1 MRLHVP
7 NNPVRITWDRLKEL
21 AGKESE
27 AGRRKAQDK
36 HDGWRR
42 PAYKIS
48 GTWTL
53 QSKGTGKQ
61 AAIAVPPDL
70 MRELA
75 DLFFDFDNI
84 AIDMEWVGPRNKD
97 ALRERY
103 GREYHGL
110 RIFDIMYLNGQWL
123 GNMPLSERWANLV
136 TIYELCRAKR
146 PEAAKRILLV
156 RTWDADWDKMF
167 EETMKDPLLEGIVLK
182 RSDSLLYES
191 SDNPYWFKVKYR
203 DIHEATKF

>member
-7 NNPVRITWDRLKEL
+7 NNPVRITWDLLKEL
-21 AGKESE
+21 SGKEPAGK
-27 AGRRKAQDK
+27 RKAQDK
-36 HDGWRR
+36 EDGWRR
-42 PAYKIS
+42 PGYKIS

-53 QSKGTGKQ
+53 QSKGTGEQ
-61 AAIAVPPDL
+61 AAIAVPPGL
-70 MRELA
+70 MKDLA

-103 GREYHGL
+103 GKDYHGFRL
-110 RIFDIMYLNGQWL
+110 FDIMYLNGRWL
-123 GNMPLSERWANLV
+123 GDMPLSERWDMLV

-146 PEAAKRILLV
+146 PEAARRITLV
-156 RTWDADWDKMF
+156 RTWDGDWDKMF
-167 EETMKDPLLEGIVLK
+167 EETRKDPLLEGIVLK
-182 RSDSLLYES
+182 RSDSPLVGS

-203 DIHEATKF
+203 DIHEPTKF

>member
-7 NNPVRITWDRLKEL
+7 NNPVRITYDLLKEL
-21 AGKESE
+21 AGKEP
-27 AGRRKAQDK
+27 AGKRKAQDK

-53 QSKGTGKQ
+53 QSKGTGEQ
-61 AAIAVPPDL
+61 AAIPVPPDL
-70 MRELA
+70 MA
-75 DLFFDFDNI
+75 DLAELFIDLDNI

-103 GREYHGL
+103 GCAYHGF

-123 GNMPLSERWANLV
+123 GNMPLSQRWDTLV

-146 PEAAKRILLV
+146 PHAARRIELV
-156 RTWDADWDKMF
+156 RTWDADWDKLF
-167 EETMKDPLLEGIVLK
+167 EETRKDPLLEGIVLK
-182 RSDSLLYES
+182 RSDSPLVGS
-191 SDNPYWFKVKYR
+191 ADNPYWFKVKYR
-203 DIHEATKF
+203 DIHEPTKF